1 MKQDYY
7 RFYRQNRIRYYC
19 ENIILINFNNLKN
32 GKIFE
37 YINYQILRR
46 IRQSEKHDII
56 KEI

>member
-7 RFYRQNRIRYYC
+7 RFYRQNRIRCYC
-19 ENIILINFNNLKN
+19 ENIILINFNNSKN

-46 IRQSEKHDII
+46 IRQSEKHDTI